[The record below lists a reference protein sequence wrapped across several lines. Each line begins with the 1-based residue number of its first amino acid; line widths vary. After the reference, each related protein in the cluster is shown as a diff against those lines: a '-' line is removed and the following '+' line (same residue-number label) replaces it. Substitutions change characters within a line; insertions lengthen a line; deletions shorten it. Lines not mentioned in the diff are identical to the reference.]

1 MSSGG
6 WDTTSRQHQ
15 NDTTHTAIPKQSMP
29 LTRAVYRGGKRK
41 KGRSLRLNTMWIELV
56 RRDIKEH
63 QTFGKTESLDESHIV
78 VFFWKICWNLGNLMF
93 SIESA

>member
-1 MSSGG
+1 MGHY
-6 WDTTSRQHQ
+6 TSRQHQ

-78 VFFWKICWNLGNLMF
+78 VFFGKYVGILEILCSQLSLHKM
-93 SIESA
+93 

>member
-15 NDTTHTAIPKQSMP
+15 NDTTHTAIPEQSTP

-56 RRDIKEH
+56 GRDIKEH
-63 QTFGKTESLDESHIV
+63 QTFERLRASMRVILLFFLENMLES
-78 VFFWKICWNLGNLMF
+78 WKSYVLN
-93 SIESA
+93 